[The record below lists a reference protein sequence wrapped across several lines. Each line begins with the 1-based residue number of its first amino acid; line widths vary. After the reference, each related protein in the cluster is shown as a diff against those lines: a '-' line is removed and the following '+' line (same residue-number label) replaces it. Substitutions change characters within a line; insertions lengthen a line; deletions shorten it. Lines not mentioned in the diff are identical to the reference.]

1 MKAPAGFQ
9 ELADE
14 AEDLVWKVV
23 DAQPNRS
30 DLGAHDWYPSETK
43 WRLFLQGT
51 QVPGRFRH
59 DPMPVRGN
67 AFRCY
72 FAGSRPGG
80 PQVWTRGTSFT
91 GLVALAAKVG
101 PEGPFAGEILALAAT
116 MLMAGLTVA
125 EETS

>member
-1 MKAPAGFQ
+1 VKAPAGFQ

-30 DLGAHDWYPSETK
+30 GLRAHDWYPSETK

-72 FAGSRPGG
+72 FAGSEVSR
-80 PQVWTRGTSFT
+80 QVWTRGTSST